1 MCIMIY
7 YEETMKEGHKIMED
21 FETKITVRYAETDQM
36 AHHSVYAVWYEVAR
50 TEFAKKYII
59 PYSEAEKMGIM
70 MPVAELTSKYYKS
83 AFYED
88 ELTIKTEIENYS
100 PVRIKF
106 KYSVYNQKN
115 ELINIGTSM
124 HAWTGTDLKIMNL
137 KKKFP
142 EIYAKIEAIGTNK

>member
-1 MCIMIY
+1 
-7 YEETMKEGHKIMED
+7 MED

-36 AHHSVYAVWYEVAR
+36 GVAHHSVYAVWYEVAR

-88 ELTIKTEIENYS
+88 ELTIKTEIE
-100 PVRIKF
+100 
-106 KYSVYNQKN
+106 
-115 ELINIGTSM
+115 
-124 HAWTGTDLKIMNL
+124 
-137 KKKFP
+137 
-142 EIYAKIEAIGTNK
+142 

>member
-36 AHHSVYAVWYEVAR
+36 GVAHHSVYAVWYEVAR

-59 PYSEAEKMGIM
+59 PYSEAEKIGIM

-88 ELTIKTEIENYS
+88 ELT
-100 PVRIKF
+100 
-106 KYSVYNQKN
+106 QK
-115 ELINIGTSM
+115 
-124 HAWTGTDLKIMNL
+124 LKI
-137 KKKFP
+137 
-142 EIYAKIEAIGTNK
+142 IRQ